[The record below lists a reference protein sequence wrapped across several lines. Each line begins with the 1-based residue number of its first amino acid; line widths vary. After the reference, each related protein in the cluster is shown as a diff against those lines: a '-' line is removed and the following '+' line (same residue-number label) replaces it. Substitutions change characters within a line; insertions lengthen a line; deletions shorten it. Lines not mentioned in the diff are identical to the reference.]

1 MRLGTANAYDNTL
14 ANLTNR
20 QASLSDL
27 QEKLSAGKKVVR
39 ASDDPTGAA
48 QAERA
53 MTRSAR
59 VDVEQRALN
68 LQRNSIAMAESTLGD
83 STNLLQN
90 IRELVVSAGDAAY
103 DAAGRTSIAQQ
114 MTSLR
119 DQLFAFANK
128 QDSNGIPLFGGLG
141 SPAAPFTDAAAG
153 VTFNGLAGQ
162 AASTPVSIPGAM
174 DGQATWMN
182 VPTGNGVFNVTLAGA
197 NTGGVWTDVGQ
208 VVNPAALT
216 GHNYSVNFSVSAATP
231 PVTTYN
237 VFDDTLDPTHA
248 GAPLVAA
255 APYTDGQTIQFGGLS
270 FTSHGAPANGDV
282 VQITPSTRTNL
293 FNVLDTAIAS
303 IKGSNNGNKLSQ
315 AIALSL
321 AQIDTGMDRVQS
333 ARGQAGD
340 LLNRADTIDN
350 SQQAKSLQLEAD
362 RSRAEDMDMVKG
374 ISQLQSQQTGYS
386 AALQTYAQV
395 QKLSLFNYIG

>member
-1 MRLGTANAYDNTL
+1 MRLGTANAYDNTV
-14 ANLTNR
+14 ATLTDR
-20 QASLSDL
+20 QAGLADL
-27 QEKLSAGKKVVR
+27 QEKLSAGKKIVR

-48 QAERA
+48 EAERA
-53 MTRSAR
+53 MTRSTR

-68 LQRNSIAMAESTLGD
+68 LQRNSITLAESTLGD
-83 STNLLQN
+83 SSSLLQRF
-90 IRELVVSAGDAAY
+90 RELVVSAGDAAY
-103 DAAGRTSIAQQ
+103 DGTSRTSIAQEL
-114 MTSLR
+114 TGLR

-128 QDSNGIPLFGGLG
+128 QDSNGNPLFGGLG
-141 SPAAPFTDAAAG
+141 SISAPFTDASTG
-153 VTFNGLAGQ
+153 VTFNGLPGQ
-162 AASTPVSIPGAM
+162 NASTPVSIPGAM

-208 VVNPAALT
+208 VVTPAALT

-282 VQITPSTRTNL
+282 VQITPSTKTNL
-293 FNVLDTAIAS
+293 FNALDTAIAG
-303 IKGSNNGNKLSQ
+303 IKGVNNGNKLSQ
-315 AIALSL
+315 SLALSL
-321 AQIDTGMDRVQS
+321 AQIDTGMDRVQT
-333 ARGQAGD
+333 ARSQAGA
-340 LLNRADTIDN
+340 LLNRADNIDTQ
-350 SQQAKSLQLEAD
+350 QQAKSLQLEAD

-374 ISQLQSQQTGYS
+374 ISQFQSQQTGYS